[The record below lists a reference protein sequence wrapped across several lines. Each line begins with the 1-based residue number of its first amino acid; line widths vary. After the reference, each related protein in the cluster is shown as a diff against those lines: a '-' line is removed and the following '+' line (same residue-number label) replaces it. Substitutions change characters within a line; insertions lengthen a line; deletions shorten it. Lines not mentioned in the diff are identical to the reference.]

1 MAKGLAARKL
11 ASQHTALCEMNKKV
25 DTKSVFIGAASFTT
39 LLIIEQMVI
48 IYAANM
54 ESPLGMHL
62 INAIQYGLL
71 PTTYVFAGY
80 LTLYFAKRDTLL
92 HGSVVGAIDYFVSLI
107 PAGLALTHVSPPP
120 AFQLASF
127 SGLVW
132 YTALA
137 IIGGGIRELQV
148 RMAR

>member
-1 MAKGLAARKL
+1 MF
-11 ASQHTALCEMNKKV
+11 KKI
-25 DTKSVFIGAASFTT
+25 DKKSVFIGVSSFT
-39 LLIIEQMVI
+39 LLTIAENVLIH
-48 IYAANM
+48 YANNWQT
-54 ESPLGMHL
+54 PFGVHL
-62 INAIQYGLL
+62 IYSIAYGLI

-80 LTLYFAKRDTLL
+80 LTLYFAKRDTVL
-92 HGSVVGAIDYFVSLI
+92 HGAVVGAIDYFIGLI
-107 PAGLALTHVSPPP
+107 PTGLIFSQISPPP
-120 AFQLASF
+120 GFQLASF